1 MQWGFTPRLMTIV
14 GMIAAGVI
22 GSVALAARAPI
33 PDWHLVAV
41 VVAGVACAL
50 ATSSWLVGQISRM
63 RAEVY
68 ERRLSESVLRRTS
81 NFLLLAQSA
90 GGVALYD
97 MDLRTGIVD
106 GSDLYFELLG
116 LPLKPQLTREQWL
129 STVHPDDLE
138 RVTREF
144 TEGMKSVGHYSI
156 EYRVNRPDGR
166 TAWLSSNGRVLAGAD
181 GAPARVVGTMTDVTR
196 RRTIEERLRATAE
209 SLSLAQTAGRIATYD
224 VNHLTGQSV
233 VSENF
238 SAITGLPQR
247 PGALRGTEWL
257 NLVHPEDRMRVLT
270 PRIERVPGGFA
281 VSREY
286 RICPPDGSVRW
297 VDERTH
303 QTLGPSGEVSRRTG
317 VMIDITS
324 RKLAEQALHDTEAR
338 LERAVRGSSDGH
350 WEWSLTDNA
359 MWYAP
364 RFRELLGYSQ
374 AELPVDPQAFVEL
387 VHADDRERLEQAT
400 KAHFRGNVS
409 YDVEVRVRAYS
420 GSYEWVRSR
429 AVADRDANGRVLR
442 LAGSMQII
450 TDRRNAEDAL
460 IGATYQAEA
469 ANRAKSE
476 FLANMSHEIRT
487 PMNGVIGV
495 TDLLL
500 DTSLDRTQREYVEII
515 RGSGVALLS
524 LINDILDFSK
534 IEAGRMELEL
544 LDINVR
550 RTVAEIASAL
560 GLQAANKG
568 VELIAHVRAD
578 VPEYVRGDP
587 GRLRQILV
595 NLIGNAIKF
604 TAEGE
609 VLVEV
614 TLDAS
619 CSSHLVLRFSVMDTG
634 IGIAA
639 ERHGQLFSAFS
650 QVDSS
655 TTRHYGGSGLGLS
668 IVKRLAELMQG
679 EVGMTSEPG
688 KGSMFWCTAQF
699 GPVEMPESRVALA
712 REPMSRVLVVDDNAT
727 SRRVLVAQLDAQGY
741 QVEAMGN
748 PLEAIATLRKARA
761 EGTPFRAVLIDELM
775 PRLGGLELG
784 SEIAS
789 QSDCGA
795 PKLLLLSLIGTRHD
809 SLALQRRGLSACL
822 TKPVR
827 HADLMESLSTV
838 LASDAFLTTTRVDL
852 SAYAATPGAGRVL
865 LVEDNPV
872 NQRVAQRNLEKV
884 GLHVEIAANG
894 REALEAWSARRFD
907 LILMDCHMPEMDG
920 YDATR
925 EIRKRENGGSRVPI
939 VALTA
944 NALQGDRE
952 RCLEAGMDDYMAKP
966 LEPEKLRACLS
977 RHVRPGQG
985 AAPPLPPVD
994 LPALH
999 ELSGNDTEF
1008 ERELVQTFIRSGD
1021 QTLSNLVASLAGGDL
1036 QSVKRAAH
1044 SLKGASANLH
1054 ANTLLDAVKQLEARA
1069 AHNDRAGCDEA
1080 ARRVRDE
1087 YARTTAYLREAIAV

>member
-1 MQWGFTPRLMTIV
+1 MKWGFTPRLMTLV
-14 GMIAAGVI
+14 GMIAAMVVGC
-22 GSVALAARAPI
+22 VAIAARPAI
-33 PDWHLVAV
+33 PDWQLIGVAI
-41 VVAGVACAL
+41 AGVACAL
-50 ATSSWLVGQISRM
+50 AASSCLVGKIRRM
-63 RAEVY
+63 RAEVD
-68 ERRLSESVLRRTS
+68 ERRLSESALRRTS
-81 NFLLLAQSA
+81 DFLQLAQAA
-90 GGVALYD
+90 GGIALFD
-97 MDLRTGIVD
+97 MDLRSGIIE
-106 GSDLYFELLG
+106 GSDLYFELHG
-116 LPLKPQLTREQWL
+116 LPAGRQLTRDEWL
-129 STVHPDDLE
+129 ATVLPDDLE
-138 RVTREF
+138 RVTQEF
-144 TEGMKSVGHYSI
+144 AEATQDAGPYAI
-156 EYRVNRPDGR
+156 EYRVSRPNGR
-166 TAWLSSNGRVLAGAD
+166 TAWLSCSGRVLAGAD
-181 GAPARVVGTMTDVTR
+181 GSPARIVCTMTDVTR
-196 RRTIEERLRATAE
+196 RRTVEERLRATAE

-224 VNHLTGQSV
+224 VNHVTGQSV

-238 SAITGLPQR
+238 SVITGLPQR

-257 NLVHPEDRMRVLT
+257 NLVHPDDRMRVLT

-286 RICPPDGSVRW
+286 RICPADGSVRW

-324 RKLAEQALHDTEAR
+324 RKLAEQALRDAEAR

-350 WEWSLTDNA
+350 WEWSRSDNA

-364 RFRELLGYSQ
+364 RFRELLGYTQ
-374 AELPVDPQAFVEL
+374 ADLPVDPLAFVEL
-387 VHADDRERLEQAT
+387 VHPEDRGRLVAVT
-400 KAHFRGNVS
+400 RAHFKS
-409 YDVEVRVRAYS
+409 HAPYDVELRLRAHA
-420 GSYEWVRSR
+420 GHYEWVRSR
-429 AVADRDANGRVLR
+429 AVAERDANGRVLR
-442 LAGSMQII
+442 LAGSMQVI
-450 TDRRNAEDAL
+450 TDRKNAEVAL
-460 IGATYQAEA
+460 IGATQQAEA

-544 LDINVR
+544 LDVNVR

-568 VELIAHVRAD
+568 VELIAHVHAD

-614 TLDAS
+614 TLDATS
-619 CSSHLVLRFSVMDTG
+619 ASHHVLRFSVVDTG

-639 ERHGQLFSAFS
+639 ERQGQLFRAFS

-655 TTRHYGGSGLGLS
+655 TTRHFGGSGLGLS
-668 IVKRLAELMQG
+668 IVKRLAELMNG
-679 EVGMTSEPG
+679 EVGVTSEPG
-688 KGSMFWCTAQF
+688 KGSTFWCTARF
-699 GPVEMPESRVALA
+699 EPVEMSEA
-712 REPMSRVLVVDDNAT
+712 RPAPPHERRRVLVVDDNAT
-727 SRRVLVAQLDAQGY
+727 SRRVLVAQLEAHGY
-741 QVEAMGN
+741 HAEATGD
-748 PLEAIATLRKARA
+748 PQEVVALLQQARA
-761 EGTPFRAVLIDELM
+761 DGSPFHAVLIDELM
-775 PRLGGLELG
+775 PRLGGLQLAG
-784 SEIAS
+784 EIAARG
-789 QSDCGA
+789 DCGA

-809 SLALQRRGLSACL
+809 SLTLQRRGFSACL

-827 HADLMESLSTV
+827 HSDLMESLSTV
-838 LASDAFLTTTRVDL
+838 LASEAFLTTTRVDL
-852 SAYAATPGAGRVL
+852 SAYAATAGAGRVL

-884 GLHVEIAANG
+884 GLHVEVAANG
-894 REALEAWSARRFD
+894 REAVEAWSSRRFD
-907 LILMDCHMPEMDG
+907 LILMDCQMPEMDG

-925 EIRKRENGGSRVPI
+925 EIRRHENGAARIPI

-952 RCLEAGMDDYMAKP
+952 RCLAAGMDDYMAKP

-977 RHVRPGQG
+977 KHLQSISGTGSQS
-985 AAPPLPPVD
+985 PPVD

-1008 ERELVQTFIRSGD
+1008 ERELIQTFIRSGD
-1021 QTLSNLVASLAGGDL
+1021 QTLDRIVMSLAGGDL
-1036 QSVKRAAH
+1036 QDVKRAAH
-1044 SLKGASANLH
+1044 SLKGASANLN
-1054 ANTLLDAVKQLEARA
+1054 ANTLVDAARHLENRA
-1069 AHNDRAGCDEA
+1069 EHNDRAGCDDA

-1087 YARTTAYLREAIAV
+1087 YARTAAFLRETIAV

>member
-1 MQWGFTPRLMTIV
+1 MKWGLTARLMTTV

-22 GSVALAARAPI
+22 SCVAIAARSPI
-33 PDWHLVAV
+33 PDWQLVGV

-50 ATSSWLVGQISRM
+50 GSCSWLLGQVNRM
-63 RAEVY
+63 RAEVD
-68 ERRLSESVLRRTS
+68 ERRLSESALRRS
-81 NFLLLAQSA
+81 SDFLRLAQSA
-90 GGVALYD
+90 GRIAPYE
-97 MDLRTGIVD
+97 MDLRTGIID
-106 GSDLYFELLG
+106 ASDLFFELHG
-116 LPLKPQLTREQWL
+116 LPVRPELLREQWL
-129 STVHPDDLE
+129 AAIHPDDLE
-138 RVTREF
+138 RVTQDF
-144 TEGMKSVGHYSI
+144 AEGVRNVGPYSI
-156 EYRVNRPDGR
+156 EYRVTQPDGR

-181 GAPARVVGTMTDVTR
+181 GAPARLVSTMTDITR

-224 VNHLTGQSV
+224 VNHFTGQSV

-286 RICPPDGSVRW
+286 RICPADGSVRW

-324 RKLAEQALHDTEAR
+324 RKLAEQALRDTEAR

-374 AELPVDPQAFVEL
+374 AELPVDPQAFAEL
-387 VHADDRERLEQAT
+387 VHPEDHERLVQAT
-400 KAHFRGNVS
+400 KEHFKSNAAYDIELRLRAHSGN
-409 YDVEVRVRAYS
+409 
-420 GSYEWVRSR
+420 YEWVRSR
-429 AVADRDANGRVLR
+429 AVADRDADGRVLR

-450 TDRRNAEDAL
+450 TDRKNAEVAL
-460 IGATYQAEA
+460 IGATQQAEA

-544 LDINVR
+544 LDINLR

-568 VELIAHVRAD
+568 VELIAHVHSD

-614 TLDAS
+614 TLDATS
-619 CSSHLVLRFSVMDTG
+619 SSHQVLRFSVTDTG

-639 ERHGQLFSAFS
+639 ERQDQLFHAFS

-668 IVKRLAELMQG
+668 IVKRLAELMDG
-679 EVGMTSEPG
+679 EVGVTSEPG
-688 KGSMFWCTAQF
+688 KGSTFWCTVQF
-699 GPVEMPESRVALA
+699 EPVEMPEVRLA
-712 REPMSRVLVVDDNAT
+712 PTRERRRVLVVDDNAT
-727 SRRVLVAQLDAQGY
+727 SRRVLVAQLEAQGY
-741 QVEAMGN
+741 QAEATDD
-748 PLEAIATLRKARA
+748 PLAVIAVLRKARA
-761 EGTPFRAVLIDELM
+761 DGAPFHAVLIDELM
-775 PRLGGLELG
+775 PRLDGLQLG
-784 SEIAS
+784 AEIAS
-789 QSDCGA
+789 QTDCGA
-795 PKLLLLSLIGTRHD
+795 PRLLLLSLIGTRHD
-809 SLALQRRGLSACL
+809 SLTLQRRGLSACL

-827 HADLMESLSTV
+827 HADLLESLSTV
-838 LASDAFLTTTRVDL
+838 LSSDAFLTTTRVDL
-852 SAYAATPGAGRVL
+852 SAYAATSGAGRVL

-894 REALEAWSARRFD
+894 REAIEAWSARRFD
-907 LILMDCHMPEMDG
+907 LILMDCQMPEMDG
-920 YDATR
+920 YDAAR
-925 EIRKRENGGSRVPI
+925 EIRKRENGGPRVPI

-944 NALQGDRE
+944 HALQGDRE
-952 RCLEAGMDDYMAKP
+952 RCLDAGMDDYMAKP
-966 LEPEKLRACLS
+966 LEPEKLRACLAKHLRAGNGKAS
-977 RHVRPGQG
+977 PS
-985 AAPPLPPVD
+985 PPVD

-1021 QTLSNLVASLAGGDL
+1021 QTLNNIVISLAGGDL

-1054 ANTLLDAVKQLEARA
+1054 ANVLLDAVRQLEARA
-1069 AHNDRAGCDEA
+1069 AHNDRAGCDDA

-1087 YARTTAYLREAIAV
+1087 YARATAYLRDAIAV